1 MRRSQ
6 LFVKT
11 RKEAPADEESK
22 NAKLLIRAGY
32 IHKDSAGVY
41 ALLPLGLS
49 VIENIKQVVRYEM
62 NAAGGNELLMT
73 SLQRKELW
81 EHTDRW
87 DDAKVDIWFKSKLA
101 NGSDVG
107 LAWSHEEP
115 ISDMMREF
123 IGSYRDLP
131 AYVYQFQTKLRNE
144 IRAKSGVMRSREF
157 IMKDLYSFSRSDEEH
172 QKFYDAMIQA
182 YLRIFTKVG
191 LGDDTYLTFASGGAF
206 TSFSHE
212 FQTVTENGE
221 DTIYVD
227 RERRI
232 AINQEVLSDEIINK
246 ARVNKDS
253 LQKVKAA
260 EVGNIFSFGI
270 HKSQQLG
277 LTFTDETGA
286 SKPVVLGSYGIGVT
300 RLMGVLTEHFAD
312 ERGLVWPDNIAPYSV
327 YLVSLGENP
336 KVRRSA
342 DEIYNFLTD
351 SNIKVLYDDR
361 DERAGE
367 KFADADLLGI
377 PHRVVVSQKSLQT
390 GGFELKARKSA
401 DTETL
406 PKDELASRLRN
417 PLQA

>member
-49 VIENIKQVVRYEM
+49 VIDNIKQVVRDEM
-62 NAAGGNELLMT
+62 NAVGGNELLMT
-73 SLQRKELW
+73 SLQRKDLW

-101 NGSDVG
+101 NGTDVG

-123 IGSYRDLP
+123 IASYRDLP
-131 AYVYQFQTKLRNE
+131 TYVYQFQTKLRNE

-157 IMKDLYSFSRSDEEH
+157 IMKDFYSFSKSDEEH
-172 QKFYDAMIQA
+172 QDFYDAMIQA

-212 FQTVTENGE
+212 LQTVTENGE
-221 DTIYVD
+221 DTIYLD

-232 AINQEVLSDEIINK
+232 AINEEVLSDEVINK
-246 ARVNKDS
+246 VRVNKDN
-253 LQKVKAA
+253 LHKVRAA
-260 EVGNIFSFGI
+260 EVGNIFSFGT

-277 LTFTDETGA
+277 LNFTDEAGA

-312 ERGLVWPDNIAPYSV
+312 ERGLVWPENIAPYSV
-327 YLVSLGENP
+327 YLANLGENQEI
-336 KVRRSA
+336 RRSA
-342 DEIYNFLTD
+342 DEIYNFFTD

-377 PHRVVVSQKSLQT
+377 PYRVVVSEKSLQA

-401 DTETL
+401 DIETL
-406 PKDELASRLRN
+406 PKDELAGRLKN
-417 PLQA
+417 LSQA